1 VSLQTMSI
9 RLLLVGLIFAGSTFA
24 QAPNDVTNLIYYER
38 WTFLGLGD
46 DKSTGAFGYV
56 LQPDHRAHSL
66 FYSAA
71 TQLGP
76 APAYANYPSPDL
88 TWTYEKIDDQTGAL
102 TITADAANP
111 LSDRKTLHFD
121 ASDHGTAKYRLMVSA
136 SFWLVT
142 PATRAPLANCS
153 NRSFVAAGRSAF
165 SGFVITGDRPRVV
178 LIRAAGPA
186 LSAFN
191 ISDALPNP
199 ILTLTQPDGRVI
211 GQNDDWG
218 RSGPDSVEQT
228 GAFVG
233 AFPLA
238 AGSKDAA
245 LVIML
250 APGNYIAQVSSAVAG
265 DSGQVLIETYILP

>member
-1 VSLQTMSI
+1 MKMKI
-9 RLLLVGLIFAGSTFA
+9 RLFLLGLMFAGTAFA

-38 WTFLGLGD
+38 WTFLGVGD
-46 DKSTGAFGYV
+46 AKSTGAFGYV

-66 FYSAA
+66 FDSS
-71 TQLGP
+71 TTIPSTTG
-76 APAYANYPSPDL
+76 YANHPSPDQ
-88 TWTYEKIDDQTGAL
+88 TWAYEKIDDQTGAL

-111 LSDRKTLHFD
+111 ISSDRKILHFD
-121 ASDHGTAKYRLMVSA
+121 ASDRGTAQYLLLATA

-153 NRSFVAAGRSAF
+153 NRSFVTVGRSAF

-211 GQNDDWG
+211 AQNDDWG
-218 RSGPDSVEQT
+218 RSGPDSVDQT
-228 GAFVG
+228 GALVG
-233 AFPLA
+233 AFPFA

-250 APGNYIAQVSSAVAG
+250 APGNYIAQVSSATAG